1 MEGGSSTLGLVV
13 FVVLIVIN
21 ALLAAAHAALTNA
34 NKTHLRELAEAGQV
48 RAQHALKLAE
58 DAARLLTVRQVV
70 SALLRFAEAGIL
82 TVALAQPE
90 IGALTAI
97 GLSPEAARWLVYG
110 GALILGATIAVLF
123 GELIPASFAA
133 TRPDALAMLLARP
146 MTWLYAVLW
155 PLSSAMMTLSNGLVA
170 LFGGRDA
177 STSITE
183 EAIKTMVDAGS
194 EEGIIEDD
202 AKAMIYSI
210 FQFGDTIARELMI
223 HRTDIV
229 ALDVD
234 TPLSEALEVA
244 RSKGHSR
251 IPVYEE
257 SIDRICGLL
266 YAKDLLAIDRND
278 PRYVRDLIRPA
289 YFVPESKKAGTLLED
304 LQQRKIHMAI
314 VIDEYGGTSGLVTLE
329 DLVEEIVGDIQ
340 DEFDLETEAEY
351 VRVGDGEYIFDAGI
365 HLDDVNEL
373 LAESLPTD
381 ESDTLG
387 GYVFSA
393 LGKVPLAGEIFHIH
407 DLEIRVEAIT
417 GRRIRKVRVKRL
429 IKPEHEPD
437 TPTPSPD
444 TAADSG
450 ANEATALD
458 SSNVAPPA
466 SNHHPPADPTELT
479 EQKETSSSPNVNP
492 DASFIRN

>member
-1 MEGGSSTLGLVV
+1 MEGGSNTLGFVV
-13 FVVLIVIN
+13 FVGLIIIN
-21 ALLAAAHAALTNA
+21 AMLAAAHAALTNT
-34 NKTHLRELAEAGQV
+34 NKTHLRELADEGNI
-48 RAQHALKLAE
+48 HAKNALALAE
-58 DAARLLTVRQVV
+58 DAARLLTVRQVM
-70 SALLRFAEAGIL
+70 SAILRFAEAGVL

-90 IGALTAI
+90 IGALTGI
-97 GLSPEAARWLVYG
+97 GLSPEAARWVAYG

-123 GELIPASFAA
+123 GELIPASFSA

-146 MTWLYAVLW
+146 MTILYAVLW
-155 PLSSAMMTLSNGLVA
+155 PLSSAMMGLSTRLVA
-170 LFGGRDA
+170 MFGGRGTSA
-177 STSITE
+177 SITE
-183 EAIKTMVDAGS
+183 EAIKTLVDAGS
-194 EEGIIEDD
+194 EEGVIEDD

-210 FQFGDTIARELMI
+210 FQFGDTIAREIMI
-223 HRTDIV
+223 PRIDIV

-234 TPLSEALEVA
+234 TLLAEALEVA

-251 IPVYEE
+251 IPVFKE

-266 YAKDLLAIDRND
+266 YAKDLLAIERTD
-278 PRYVRDLIRPA
+278 PRRVRDLMRPA

-314 VIDEYGGTSGLVTLE
+314 VIDEYGGTAGLVTLE

-340 DEFDLETEAEY
+340 DEFDLETEAEH
-351 VRVGDGEYIFDAGI
+351 VKIDDGEYIFDAGI

-373 LAESLPTD
+373 LAETLPTD

-393 LGKVPLAGEIFHIH
+393 MGKVPLAGDVFHIH

-429 IKPEHEPD
+429 VKPAHEPD
-437 TPTPSPD
+437 TPTVSAERPTDLAEVAGPVVNTVDSDHTDYTVSKNHSEAQKESSTDVSPI
-444 TAADSG
+444 
-450 ANEATALD
+450 
-458 SSNVAPPA
+458 SSLSNA
-466 SNHHPPADPTELT
+466 SNL
-479 EQKETSSSPNVNP
+479 V
-492 DASFIRN
+492 

>member
-1 MEGGSSTLGLVV
+1 L
-13 FVVLIVIN
+13 N
-21 ALLAAAHAALTNA
+21 
-34 NKTHLRELAEAGQV
+34 
-48 RAQHALKLAE
+48 LAE

-70 SALLRFAEAGIL
+70 SAVLRFAEAGIL
-82 TVALAQPE
+82 TVSLAQPE
-90 IGALTAI
+90 ISALTAI
-97 GLSPEAARWLVYG
+97 GLSPEASRWLAYG
-110 GALILGATIAVLF
+110 SALVLGATVAVLF

-155 PLSSAMMTLSNGLVA
+155 PLSSAMMSLSNRLVA
-170 LFGGRDA
+170 MFGGRGTTA
-177 STSITE
+177 SITE
-183 EAIKTMVDAGS
+183 EAIKTLVDAGS
-194 EEGIIEDD
+194 EEGVIEDD

-210 FQFGDTIARELMI
+210 FQFGDTIAREIMI
-223 HRTDIV
+223 PRIDIV
-229 ALDVD
+229 ALDAD
-234 TPLSEALEVA
+234 TPLAEALELA
-244 RSKGHSR
+244 RTKGHSR

-257 SIDRICGLL
+257 SIDKICGLL
-266 YAKDLLAIDRND
+266 YAKDLLAIERTD
-278 PRYVRDLIRPA
+278 PRRVRDLIRPA

-314 VIDEYGGTSGLVTLE
+314 VIDEYGGTAGLVTLE

-351 VRVGDGEYIFDAGI
+351 VKIHDGEYTFEAGI

-373 LAESLPTD
+373 LGESLPTD
-381 ESDTLG
+381 ASDTLG

-407 DLEIRVEAIT
+407 DLEIKVEAIT

-444 TAADSG
+444 LSEVTVPVAAEPSDDAQ
-450 ANEATALD
+450 ANHT
-458 SSNVAPPA
+458 
-466 SNHHPPADPTELT
+466 DPTE
-479 EQKETSSSPNVNP
+479 SSTDVRLISTLSN
-492 DASFIRN
+492 ASNLG